1 MTFFKKLWEKLKA
14 PKIWFVI
21 LYDILFLGVLAGTII
36 LVVLEQQQSI
46 WHYLL
51 YILAALTLTYFVYT
65 IIYVI
70 PFIKAKIIATMKK
83 HKFTNSLLENYGYRT
98 LVFSVFSFII
108 NIAYVTLIA
117 VPAIMAGS
125 VWYITIASYYLLLI
139 LMKGNIFYSKKRY
152 NTPVKQA
159 RAYRY
164 CGIMFILLTLAFSG
178 IIVLIYTSNMYF
190 EYAGLMIYVVAVF
203 TFYKLV
209 LAIYNIFKS
218 KQQDDLYVQ
227 SIRNVNLISALVSVV
242 VLQVAMIQE
251 FSPEN
256 NTSIANALTGAG
268 ISAIILVIAILM
280 IVKANKKLK
289 QLNITQNLENLENTN
304 EEQK

>member
-1 MTFFKKLWEKLKA
+1 
-14 PKIWFVI
+14 
-21 LYDILFLGVLAGTII
+21 
-36 LVVLEQQQSI
+36 
-46 WHYLL
+46 
-51 YILAALTLTYFVYT
+51 
-65 IIYVI
+65 
-70 PFIKAKIIATMKK
+70 MKK